1 LTLTGKNHD
10 PEEDVRFLVVKIG
23 GSLFSD
29 KSRAG
34 YVDEAAFDRLAA
46 RVAALH
52 RAALHRAAL
61 HRAALH
67 GAAQHEAA
75 QHGAAQHGAD
85 GGRVAGGR
93 VVLVTGG
100 GAIGHGALRASDTA
114 DPFGTI
120 GFAGATSTVRW
131 RWVEALRRRSVRAFP
146 LQLGAFAT
154 AGPHGPLVAADAL
167 HALLGAGVLPV
178 LSGDCVLAADGSLA
192 AVSSDA
198 TPEYVAAALGEGTRV
213 AMLTDVPGIVMD
225 GPGGGRVLSEVDARR
240 PAEAY
245 GYLWPHSEWDASGA
259 MHGKLDSLVR
269 CALAG
274 AECFILSGADG
285 AGAEGAGAEG
295 AGAEGAGAETD
306 LQFLFGPVAGWPASL
321 SYTRI
326 AGDRLAAPAN

>member
-34 YVDEAAFDRLAA
+34 YVDESAFDRLAA

-52 RAALHRAAL
+52 RAALHRAA
-61 HRAALH
+61 
-67 GAAQHEAA
+67 
-75 QHGAAQHGAD
+75 QHGAD
-85 GGRVAGGR
+85 GGR

-274 AECFILSGADG
+274 AECFILSGA
-285 AGAEGAGAEG
+285 EG